1 MMSKVKY
8 RLIKKE
14 DYKSISKLI
23 EEAFHLSDLISD
35 KSLLTIFTK
44 KYLYDCLSEATYIE
58 VAELNNQVVGV
69 IMGKADSKYSYLKH
83 SNYYAQVMMQQFKIF
98 LHPSKKELSS
108 YNDLLTI
115 YDEFY
120 EKHKE
125 KFDGV
130 LTLFAVNET
139 CRGYG
144 IGKQLLKDLMSY
156 LEESQVKRIYLF
168 TDSTCN
174 YGFYEYHDFNRL
186 EEKPITFN
194 TSDQPKTMSVYFY
207 ERLLTSYS

>member
-1 MMSKVKY
+1 
-8 RLIKKE
+8 
-14 DYKSISKLI
+14 
-23 EEAFHLSDLISD
+23 
-35 KSLLTIFTK
+35 
-44 KYLYDCLSEATYIE
+44 
-58 VAELNNQVVGV
+58 
-69 IMGKADSKYSYLKH
+69 MGKADSKYSYLKH

-194 TSDQPKTMSVYFY
+194 TSDKPKTMSVYFY
-207 ERLLTSYS
+207 ERLLTSCS